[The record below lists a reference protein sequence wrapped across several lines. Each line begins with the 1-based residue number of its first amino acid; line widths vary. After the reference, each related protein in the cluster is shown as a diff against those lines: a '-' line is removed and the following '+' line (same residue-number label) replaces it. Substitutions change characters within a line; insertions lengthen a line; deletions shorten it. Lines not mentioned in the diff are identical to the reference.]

1 MSNFLRA
8 YGPYSPW
15 NSPGQNTRVGSLSLL
30 QKIFLTQES
39 NWDLLH
45 CRQVLDQLTYQG
57 SLQLLR
63 VKTNSQRP
71 WEAWP
76 FSSWEF
82 FWTNPSVHFSLTD
95 LTDLSIPWLGID
107 ASHHKLFTCWSL
119 KWVSSI
125 FSWPSHSWSQLSFLR
140 EAFSSHPH
148 SCVFAHWPLWGRALS
163 ACCPLLFP
171 GEGLAAGRCLKNAC

>member
-1 MSNFLRA
+1 M
-8 YGPYSPW
+8 
-15 NSPGQNTRVGSLSLL
+15 GSLSLL

-95 LTDLSIPWLGID
+95 LTHLSVPWLGID
-107 ASHHKLFTCWSL
+107 ASHHKLFTYWSL

-125 FSWPSHSWSQLSFLR
+125 FSWPSHSWSHLSFLR
-140 EAFSSHPH
+140 EAFSSHPQT
-148 SCVFAHWPLWGRALS
+148 SMCVCLLASVRTGSLCMLPTLVSRRGSGRRQVFKE
-163 ACCPLLFP
+163 CLLNESINDP
-171 GEGLAAGRCLKNAC
+171 HV